1 MLVLAGCGGSEA
13 LGVQAGRPDDG
24 FGTGIGS
31 GGNGVSS
38 LVGIWRTVVVVEV
51 PGDIQTWTTT
61 WQFDA
66 DGSCRQTVV
75 TESVANGFPVTTD
88 RACAWTTNDGQVTIS
103 FVGGGT
109 VTFAFS
115 SPAPDRLALDGFE
128 YQRQA

>member
-13 LGVQAGRPDDG
+13 LGVQASRPDG
-24 FGTGIGS
+24 GVGTGVNS
-31 GGNGVSS
+31 GGNGASS

-66 DGSCRQTVV
+66 DGTCRQTVV

-88 RACAWTTNDGQVTIS
+88 RPCTWTTNDGQVTIS

-115 SPAPDRLALDGFE
+115 LPAPDRLALDGFE